1 MNAAKPD
8 QIIMKPRSITSGI
21 KSAVV
26 AFAIIYSGVTSS
38 MAQVAQVKDA
48 LTGGQ
53 KTATEKPEEVRAR
66 FDQWLKDSR
75 EDLAR
80 IDAEGASNAL
90 PPSIS
95 QAEVDDR
102 RQDLEQIILT
112 IPRLLKNIDSFAEA
126 KKALEAAKNAN
137 AAWTGFADKP
147 PYSILMV
154 DELLNERDAIRA
166 KLSSHES
173 SLLNYDGLLAGA
185 VVEMKSAEDAVSK
198 AILAVRD
205 GDATADGSAK
215 WKLEAARIHSRLFA
229 CRAALIKSATENLR
243 EWNAAAKIDL
253 ALVERK
259 VTLAENNASF
269 DEADLEKIA
278 RISDERK
285 KAIHKEI
292 EAVEKRLKPAFVA
305 RRQAQTAL
313 DELLAG
319 TSPES
324 EKSKAPEGLEMAKYR
339 LEVTVGRVEGL
350 QSLIENLESLVRL
363 ENMNF
368 KAYQNRLAILKA
380 KNESER
386 EKLRAALAAT
396 SDELK
401 AWSKVLDS
409 EISTRTADLSK
420 LEARAAS
427 ISSDDPRFD
436 LLNEQRASHSEQLTM
451 LQRIDQAATAQ
462 RKLIRR
468 WIADHA
474 PAPQEE
480 TLMAKLGRLAS
491 DAPSAVSRLWSL
503 EVMSFEEKIEV
514 DGQTIKGRIP
524 VTLGM
529 LLRALLFFLIGYWVA
544 SLIAKRIQKG
554 IVARGHIAEA
564 QARTLRNWAMIFVGL
579 MLAISTLSI
588 LKIPLTVFAFFGG
601 ALAIGFGFGTQTLIK
616 NFISGIIVLAE
627 RKVRVGDILDVDGI
641 VGTVTEIN
649 TRSSVIR
656 SADEVETVIPNSL
669 FLENRVTN
677 WTLTSSRVRRS
688 IKVGVAY
695 GTSPQKVMEIL
706 TQAAARHGLICKEPA
721 PYAVF
726 EDFGDN
732 ALIFSVY
739 YWIDMSAGANS
750 AIIASDLRLMIEKH
764 FTEASI
770 GVPFPQREMHLSTDT
785 PIEVR
790 MVDIAKEQSNS

>member
-1 MNAAKPD
+1 MPKPS
-8 QIIMKPRSITSGI
+8 IMKARIITLDI
-21 KSAVV
+21 KIALF
-26 AFAIIYSGVTSS
+26 AFALLCASATFAS
-38 MAQVAQVKDA
+38 AQVAQVKDA
-48 LTGGQ
+48 IGGAP
-53 KTATEKPEEVRAR
+53 KTTEPEKPEEVRAR
-66 FDQWLKDSR
+66 FDQWLKESR
-75 EDLAR
+75 EDLAK
-80 IDAEGASNAL
+80 IDADGASNAL
-90 PPSIS
+90 PQGLSPS
-95 QAEVDDR
+95 EVDDR

-112 IPRLLKNIDSFAEA
+112 IPRIFKSIDSYAEA
-126 KKALEAAKNAN
+126 KRSLETAKNAN
-137 AAWTGFADKP
+137 AAWNGFAEKP
-147 PYSILMV
+147 PYPILMV

-166 KLSSHES
+166 KISSHES
-173 SLLNYDGLLAGA
+173 SLLNYEGLLASA
-185 VVEMKSAEDAVSK
+185 VAEMKSAEEAVS
-198 AILAVRD
+198 AAMLAVRN
-205 GDATADGSAK
+205 GNATADGAAK
-215 WKLEAARIHSRLFA
+215 WKLEAARIHSRLQA
-229 CRAALIKSATENLR
+229 CRAALIKSAAENLR

-259 VTLAENNASF
+259 VTLAENQVSF

-292 EAVEKRLKPAFVA
+292 DALEKRLKPAFAA
-305 RRQAQTAL
+305 RREAQTAL
-313 DELLAG
+313 ENLQAETEEDK
-319 TSPES
+319 T
-324 EKSKAPEGLEMAKYR
+324 KAPAGMEMARYR

-368 KAYQNRLAILKA
+368 KAYQNRFAILKS

-386 EKLRAALAAT
+386 EKLRAALATT

-409 EISTRTADLSK
+409 EIATRTADLSK
-420 LEARAAS
+420 LEARASS
-427 ISSDDPRFD
+427 ITSNDPRFG

-480 TLMAKLGRLAS
+480 TLMTKLGRIAA

-529 LLRALLFFLIGYWVA
+529 LLRALLFFLIGYWIA
-544 SLIAKRIQKG
+544 SFIAKRIQKT

-627 RKVRVGDILDVDGI
+627 RKVRVGDVLDVDGI

-649 TRSSVIR
+649 TRSSVVR
-656 SADEVETVIPNSL
+656 SPDEVETVIPNSM

-677 WTLTSSRVRRS
+677 WTLTNSRVRRS

-695 GTSPQKVMEIL
+695 GTSPQKVMDIL
-706 TQAAARHGLICKEPA
+706 TQAAARHGLICKDPA
-721 PYAVF
+721 PFAVF

-732 ALIFSVY
+732 ALIFGIY
-739 YWIDMSAGANS
+739 YWINMGTGAN
-750 AIIASDLRLMIEKH
+750 AITIASDMRLMIEKY
-764 FTEASI
+764 FTEAGI
-770 GVPFPQREMHLSTDT
+770 GVPFPQREMHLSTDS

-790 MVDIAKEQSNS
+790 MVEQGEEKR